1 MLAGDV
7 GLEEIQ
13 EAKEGVTELGDEMED
28 RTVGGGTG
36 SRWRETSVMG
46 LQGSEVT
53 ISQYLSC
60 S

>member
-1 MLAGDV
+1 M
-7 GLEEIQ
+7 
-13 EAKEGVTELGDEMED
+13 ELGDEMKD
-28 RTVGGGTG
+28 GTVGGGTG

-46 LQGSEVT
+46 SQGSEVT